1 MTVLSTL
8 AAIAVSTS
16 AIGYLT
22 ATDAKRR
29 RVFGQEPINREPWQK
44 WAALGTLFLPGV
56 LLLAVGN
63 GAGFTVWIAA
73 ATVLGW
79 VLAAMTPDRAA
90 RLHDRFRESA
100 GAARRGITTTAM
112 TLGALVRMPR
122 KIADLEARI
131 AELEAELEQERSHKA
146 LPAPA
151 RSPKPR
157 RGAAERKQPAQAA
170 Q

>member
-1 MTVLSTL
+1 MSVLATL

-29 RVFGQEPINREPWQK
+29 RVFGQEPVNRESWQK
-44 WAALGTLFLPGV
+44 WTALGALFLPGA
-56 LLLAVGN
+56 LLLAWGN

-79 VLAAMTPDRAA
+79 IVAAMTPDRAA
-90 RLHDRFRESA
+90 GLHDRLRESA
-100 GAARRGITTTAM
+100 GAAWRGISTTAT

-131 AELEAELEQERSHKA
+131 AELEAELEQERGRKA

-151 RSPKPR
+151 RPPKPR
-157 RGAAERKQPAQAA
+157 RGATARKQPAQAA
-170 Q
+170 E